1 MRLSCQQLR
10 VLRSY
15 MSSRVRTSG
24 DIRGRG
30 GRGYALPGHRGV
42 CALSPS
48 SPPPLPATEGKRGTE
63 ERWPRPG
70 VPGLEPGRRGVTA
83 ASSSGSVPHP
93 CPAWLHW
100 LLTRR
105 GGGRTEG
112 PVRLRWW
119 PPPTTTDQRATVAEG
134 DGPTELVSVISADT
148 HAQGPVL
155 SRSVPGGGAW
165 WGPLRKPC
173 PPVLLE
179 CRLHAGR
186 PTTNMID
193 K

>member
-1 MRLSCQQLR
+1 M
-10 VLRSY
+10 
-15 MSSRVRTSG
+15 
-24 DIRGRG
+24 
-30 GRGYALPGHRGV
+30 
-42 CALSPS
+42 
-48 SPPPLPATEGKRGTE
+48 
-63 ERWPRPG
+63 
-70 VPGLEPGRRGVTA
+70 
-83 ASSSGSVPHP
+83 
-93 CPAWLHW
+93 
-100 LLTRR
+100 
-105 GGGRTEG
+105 
-112 PVRLRWW
+112 RLRWW

-165 WGPLRKPC
+165 WGPLRKPY